1 MSLFNT
7 SDKIMSLFNTSDNI
21 MSLFN
26 TSDNIMS
33 LFNTSDN
40 IMSPEQGPYLK
51 KFIVILYLSITAV
64 SEKKITWGST
74 QNICRINLFSL
85 FIVIHT
91 TKF

>member
-1 MSLFNT
+1 
-7 SDKIMSLFNTSDNI
+7 

-51 KFIVILYLSITAV
+51 KFIVILYLSITGR
-64 SEKKITWGST
+64 SRRKKITWGST

-85 FIVIHT
+85 FIVILQNFNCSID
-91 TKF
+91 KRFL